1 MSEGK
6 AGGRGP
12 GGPAAAL
19 ALFALMLGGMVG
31 CQAGV
36 QWDYYRFPPAY
47 EESRQTGEPLFVYF
61 RDWASPRSMVFE
73 DEVLLDP
80 AVLAETRNFLC
91 VVLQWN
97 TPSDQ
102 PIAREFGIDAIPG
115 VALVSAERRVLASL
129 EGEVSV
135 ENLLAAMRAAR
146 DRVRDQRLRD
156 ATRR

>member
-1 MSEGK
+1 MSEGVAK
-6 AGGRGP
+6 RRGR

-19 ALFALMLGGMVG
+19 AWLAVMLGGLLG

-36 QWDYYRFPPAY
+36 QWDYVQFRPAY
-47 EESRQTGEPLFVYF
+47 AQSRETGQPLFVYF
-61 RDWASPRSMVFE
+61 RDWASPRSTVFE

-80 AVLAETRNFLC
+80 AVLAETENYIC

-102 PIAREFGIDAIPG
+102 PIASEFGVEEIPG

-129 EGEVSV
+129 DGEIAL

-146 DRVRDQRLRD
+146 DQVRDQRLQ
-156 ATRR
+156 APTRR

>member
-1 MSEGK
+1 MSKGV
-6 AGGRGP
+6 ADGRG
-12 GGPAAAL
+12 GQSTAL
-19 ALFALMLGGMVG
+19 ALLAIVLSGLVG

-61 RDWASPRSMVFE
+61 HDWASPRSMVFE

-80 AVLAETRNFLC
+80 AVLAETQNFLC

-102 PIAREFGIDAIPG
+102 PIARELGIEALPG
-115 VALVSAERRVLASL
+115 VALVGAERRVLASL
-129 EGEVSV
+129 DGEISM
-135 ENLLAAMRAAR
+135 EELLDAMRGAR
-146 DRVRDQRLRD
+146 DRLRDERLR
-156 ATRR
+156 APTRR